1 MSILKVF
8 NIVNIEYEQVFYF
21 KYLKFEFR
29 EMYSNY
35 SNILEHCEVAENE
48 LRLDINS
55 CDPTYIQ

>member
-35 SNILEHCEVAENE
+35 SNILEHYEVAEG
-48 LRLDINS
+48 
-55 CDPTYIQ
+55 